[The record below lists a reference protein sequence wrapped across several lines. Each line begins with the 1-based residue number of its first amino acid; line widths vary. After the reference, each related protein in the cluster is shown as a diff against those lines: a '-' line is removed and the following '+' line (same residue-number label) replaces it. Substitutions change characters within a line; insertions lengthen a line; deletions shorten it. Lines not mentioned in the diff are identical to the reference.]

1 MGSKKRRGVLVD
13 TNLVIPF
20 MKREESVKKEL
31 ELIGLD
37 NIGFSVITLAEVYHI
52 GNEKQFKA
60 CKSFLE
66 NFKRYDLSEE
76 ISEVFHGLIQSYRHR
91 QGKEW
96 ISDALIA
103 STAIH
108 HGLALFSL
116 NRKDFDFI
124 EGISLYN
131 ATVWNK

>member
-1 MGSKKRRGVLVD
+1 M
-13 TNLVIPF
+13 
-20 MKREESVKKEL
+20 EL
-31 ELIGLD
+31 EQIGLD

-52 GNEKQFKA
+52 GNDKQFKA
-60 CKSFLE
+60 CKRFLDH
-66 NFKRYDLSEE
+66 FKRYDLSEE
-76 ISEVFHGLIQSYRHR
+76 ISDVFYGLIQSYRHR

-103 STAIH
+103 ATAIH

-124 EGISLYN
+124 EGISHQN
-131 ATVWNK
+131 ATIWNK